1 MNNKVSSTQIGM
13 LLALIC
19 CSLYLGIGDIILLRK
34 SENEV
39 LIAMIVG
46 VVIGLIPVLMYLK
59 VNSSLPN
66 LNIYEKNI
74 KFFGK
79 VIGKIVNI
87 LIIIIYIV
95 MLTIAIRAIVIFVT
109 SKYLQNTPFYFVG
122 ILVITT
128 SLIISFKGLE
138 TIARVSQLSF
148 FASIAFMAIIEF
160 FLVQYIEIGN
170 LLPIISGNNFLSNM
184 FSGAIYYA
192 STCSLLT
199 MLLLTINKSEIKD
212 QKKYN
217 RNIIIFYLV
226 GSLSLV
232 IVMFFVVSCFGYKMG
247 SLFRYPEYIL
257 LKKIGISSAELHLEN
272 LLAFRWIFYML
283 TLANLSL
290 YGIINGI
297 KQFSKKMMSTKIITV
312 IISIICMI
320 LGKIAFGNIPHSIIV
335 VKNYYV
341 PFIAIPMFSLLIIM
355 FIRSLFIKEETK
367 KWLFL

>member
-1 MNNKVSSTQIGM
+1 MNNKVSSIQIGM

-19 CSLYLGIGDIILLRK
+19 CSFYLGISDIILLRT

-39 LIAMIVG
+39 LIAMIIG
-46 VVIGLIPVLMYLK
+46 VFLGLIPVLMYLK
-59 VNSSLPN
+59 VNSCLPN

-74 KFFGK
+74 KLFGK
-79 VIGKIVNI
+79 VIGNIINI
-87 LIIIIYIV
+87 LIIIVYMV

-122 ILVITT
+122 ILAVITC
-128 SLIISFKGLE
+128 LIICFNGLE

-148 FASIAFMAIIEF
+148 FASIVFMVIIEF
-160 FLVQYIEIGN
+160 FLIQYVEIGN
-170 LLPIISGNNFLSNM
+170 IIPMVSKGNYLNDIFK
-184 FSGAIYYA
+184 GAIYYA
-192 STCSLLT
+192 STCSLLS
-199 MLLLTINKSEIKD
+199 MLLLTINKSKIKD
-212 QKKYN
+212 KEKYN
-217 RNIIIFYLV
+217 KNIIIFYFI

-257 LKKIGISSAELHLEN
+257 LKKIGISGSELHLEN

-283 TLANLSL
+283 ALANLSL

-297 KQFSKKMMSTKIITV
+297 KHFSKKIKLNKIITIV
-312 IISIICMI
+312 ISLICMI
-320 LGKIAFGNIPHSIIV
+320 LGKLAFGDIPHSIIV

-341 PFIAIPMFSLLIIM
+341 LFIAIPMFIIYLII
-355 FIRSLFIKEETK
+355 FIRCLCIKKES
-367 KWLFL
+367 